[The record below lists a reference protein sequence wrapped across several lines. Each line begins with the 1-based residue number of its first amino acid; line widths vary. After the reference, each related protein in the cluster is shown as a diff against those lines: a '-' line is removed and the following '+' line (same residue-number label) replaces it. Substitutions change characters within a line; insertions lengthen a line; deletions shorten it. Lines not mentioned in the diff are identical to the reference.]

1 MTLVKKPYKIEYKQI
16 KYKSFANGNKHVIKP
31 ARQQARPKISQL
43 KDRYLSLSQP
53 IIIWPNSAEMP
64 INKID
69 IEFGSLIFLNF
80 MCDGKKLCGQTIEND
95 KIK

>member
-1 MTLVKKPYKIEYKQI
+1 
-16 KYKSFANGNKHVIKP
+16 
-31 ARQQARPKISQL
+31 
-43 KDRYLSLSQP
+43 
-53 IIIWPNSAEMP
+53 MP

-95 KIK
+95 NIK